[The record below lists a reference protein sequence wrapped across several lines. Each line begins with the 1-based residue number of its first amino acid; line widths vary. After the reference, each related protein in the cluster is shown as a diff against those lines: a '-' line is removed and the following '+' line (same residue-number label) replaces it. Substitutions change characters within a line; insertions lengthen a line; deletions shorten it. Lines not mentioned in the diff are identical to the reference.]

1 MRASRLLSFLLT
13 LQTRGHMTAEQ
24 LAEELE
30 VSVRTIYRDAEALLQ
45 AGIPLIASSGPEGG
59 YRLDGGFRTR
69 LTGMTE
75 SEARGIFLTGLSGP
89 AAELGLGAALATAQL
104 KLSAALP
111 PSLSEQA
118 TVALERFHLDPVG
131 WYATPD
137 PVPHLAAVAQAVW
150 EKRRV
155 AMQYRRW
162 AEPEQAT
169 RTVDPYG
176 VVLKAGRW
184 YLIASHDHQFRTYR
198 VAEILEMDLL
208 DQTFER
214 EDNFDLPTH
223 WKSYLNEFHDRLYR
237 SRATIRISP
246 VGRKLAR
253 TLLNGLIVEAIE
265 RSSSPADADGWLC
278 THVPIESIDRTAEEF
293 LRLGA
298 EMEVLE
304 PQALRARL
312 ENTATRMTQMYQRPT
327 SRGTVTPGR

>member
-1 MRASRLLSFLLT
+1 
-13 LQTRGHMTAEQ
+13 MTAEQ
-24 LAEELE
+24 LADELE
-30 VSVRTIYRDAEALLQ
+30 VSVRTIYRDAEALVQ

-69 LTGMTE
+69 LTGITE

-118 TVALERFHLDPVG
+118 NVALQRFHLDSVG

-150 EKRRV
+150 ERRRV
-155 AMQYRRW
+155 AMRYRRW
-162 AEPEQAT
+162 AEPDEQR

-184 YLIASHDHQFRTYR
+184 YLIGSHGDQFRTYR
-198 VAEILEMDLL
+198 VAEILELNLL

-214 EDNFDLPTH
+214 ADNFDLPTY
-223 WKSYLNEFHDRLYR
+223 WKSYLNEFHERLYH
-237 SRATIRISP
+237 SAATIRISA
-246 VGRKLAR
+246 VGRKLAP
-253 TLLNGLIVEAIE
+253 TLLNGLIAEAIE
-265 RSSSPADADGWLC
+265 KSSSPEDGDGWVC
-278 THVPIESIDRTAEEF
+278 TEVPIESINRTEEEF

-298 EMEVLE
+298 ELEVLE
-304 PQALRARL
+304 PQELRARL
-312 ENTATRMTQMYQRPT
+312 KKTATRMAQLYQRPS
-327 SRGTVTPGR
+327 SRGTVRPGR